1 MSYTSKDYLQNI
13 LVSLPENFTIQ
24 VGQYAAMNKQYLL
37 TFLDKIKGLLQQ
49 SIDNA
54 PVQSDKSGSDAARE
68 KSYNEINQR
77 ALRTMMNTPVM
88 QQDPTIMH
96 VLSAYLEILN
106 MQTGHVELSLAREQ
120 GVGPSRVFSER
131 PTNKAF
137 SSKRVQPGN
146 GSPGCVLLSDL
157 LTHKDQIHDA
167 FDDNRNKQQAGE
179 QNIAQKRVLKM
190 IGNLKIRAD
199 EIRLSNSS
207 IEEKMSLDTF
217 DLFYEHF
224 DAAVATDDPDDV
236 ITNRKVKDILHSV
249 CESSKSILQYYSV
262 VSFYKYHED
271 VGLAEQGI
279 FISADRDKDAWMK
292 CQEIYPHALHPLDRG
307 ASETFCLLQTQP
319 IFLKKLQLIF
329 RLAANNA
336 NKTVILSSFINQR
349 HDVEKRADIVDQ
361 LTRLRSDAKRGSC
374 DELDSF
380 EIPPYGE
387 YKSSLK
393 VTDNLAKHAIQATYA
408 AQQGSTTQSARERAL
423 EERFKVYKMAPGKF
437 FPINCQVIQ
446 NGTPAIIHLD
456 PMQLVFCETFVGVDM
471 HSVQN
476 QVGSSQHIRMAH
488 YDLTMAFPPNQTTP
502 LVGPGTGVANLMP
515 ATVAAADPAKDLFRG
530 PIAMEEKQAAEAG
543 LQLFR
548 RGNRAGR
555 GQGNM
560 LVTSSKSVVSNQSE
574 PTLPPVNITCQGTLQ
589 CAALG
594 VYAQQSEFPKGT
606 GTAMPR
612 NVGLYL
618 KENPT
623 RGNMNT
629 DFIPVFVGT
638 DTANALTELMGV
650 RKGGCGKEEFKNST
664 GMCASGAGCACM
676 KFVEGE
682 VTGQYQ
688 AYMDCWSQEH
698 SGLSDKKKKDIKKA
712 EISWCPCHGAYI
724 SNILAVIKDSRE
736 LHEILSHIAEAAGDL
751 SILKSFVEREPN
763 DIVGVKITIPK
774 GKAENLI
781 YAANPDRFG
790 RGGRYARKEVG
801 QFVIDEIVSTQ
812 LGDGMQGTWSF
823 EDEKYYFTF
832 RDHLNEQLKKSA
844 NGGDLVPLDGINISG
859 PRLAGAWQGRLRASG
874 TLPQEEEQDDG
885 SFVSH
890 WATAE
895 KLEKMGENGLGI
907 CCTTCMCRGLCIG
920 NQLWATLGIYTLID
934 IHSAY
939 REDNQGGR
947 EFIRRHKQTIGL
959 PIAALITCVTQ
970 MRDSGTN
977 VTLEMCF
984 QRLLNVSHPY
994 LLASALPANIEVDSI
1009 WTFALA
1015 ALLPLL
1021 ESETNLQSMGETL
1034 RERVVA
1040 FEEKSTF
1047 TVVGE
1052 EDDRYV
1058 VRGKG
1063 FYGHPLKLKV
1073 GITELGRDDDEEYL
1087 YTVDGI
1093 KNNPKVIIPANIL
1106 AEKTKQGEWREEAN
1120 KLDKAINIHQQ
1131 PVVDVIGPEMRQILG
1146 KGARTKR
1153 EDLVTFTNNKFNDA
1167 LRRGLSKIH
1176 FEGSYTSGNTDPV
1189 DFYMY
1194 TGHDVCNIETLEI
1207 MEQTICHTLGGQS
1220 CKKSSS
1226 NKRTRKTKSGKKKP
1240 SIELAPDTIWG
1251 LVNYIIYTLNET
1263 ADFPKAIIAE
1273 SNPAVVA
1280 VLRSIEP
1287 SRNPT
1292 SFNLSLDQWIKLNS
1306 LGASSLGPIIEII
1319 SSLRIP
1325 QGVDPDLWSVAGDL
1339 AIQCLLSIKTY
1350 GDLHQLLLSLQISQT
1365 DEFMPAIIAYM
1376 TGDYMGTAV
1385 AATFKD
1391 EQGNTPRICMTAKST
1406 EQVKG
1411 KIPMHFLPMALWEQP
1426 SEKEKTQLG
1435 YLQGKRRQVKATG
1448 RGLAQ
1453 RALDIRIPLPRVL
1466 RQSVFGTPRG
1476 GPPLHAKGA
1485 LHPSQV
1491 AKGALHPSQVAKG
1504 ALHPSQVLQG
1514 ITESEEDDEEDS
1526 RTATFK
1532 NKKQKKTSEIDRIFN
1547 NDEMEEEDEEGDD
1560 GESDDGEGGKGL
1572 FSSALG
1578 RGGSKKRRH
1587 RRRRKTRRKKKRRKR
1602 KTIRKRRKRGR
1613 KTRRK

>member
-1 MSYTSKDYLQNI
+1 MSITAKNYLHNI
-13 LVSLPENFTIQ
+13 LVSLPEDFTIQ
-24 VGQYAAMNKQYLL
+24 VGQYAYDKPYLL
-37 TFLDKIKGLLQQ
+37 TSLDQIKVNFQQ
-49 SIDNA
+49 GIDKA
-54 PVQSDKSGSDAARE
+54 PVQSGKSGNDAARE
-68 KSYNEINQR
+68 KSYNEINR
-77 ALRTMMNTPVM
+77 GALQLMMNSVVVKQNPALM
-88 QQDPTIMH
+88 N

-106 MQTGHVELSLAREQ
+106 MQTGHVELSLAMEQ
-120 GVGPSRVFSER
+120 GIGPSRVFSE

-137 SSKRVQPGN
+137 SSKRVQPGD
-146 GSPGCVLLSDL
+146 GTPGCVLLSDL

-217 DLFYEHF
+217 DLFYERF

-262 VSFYKYHED
+262 VSFFKEHREADLY
-271 VGLAEQGI
+271 EQGI

-292 CQEIYPHALHPLDRG
+292 CQEVYPNAIYPLDRG

-336 NKTVILSSFINQR
+336 NKTVILSSFINP
-349 HDVEKRADIVDQ
+349 DLELVKRAGIGHK
-361 LTRLRSDAKRGSC
+361 LSILRGNPNRERC

-380 EIPPYGE
+380 EIPRYGD
-387 YKSSLK
+387 YKSSLD
-393 VTDNLAKHAIQATYA
+393 VTNGFAEPAIQATYA
-408 AQQGSTTQSARERAL
+408 AQQGGTTQSDRERAL
-423 EERFKVYKMAPGKF
+423 EERFLAYKHEVDQRPKF
-437 FPINCQVIQ
+437 FPIDCQVRQ
-446 NGTPAIIHLD
+446 DFDKQTAIIHLD
-456 PMQLVFCETFVGVDM
+456 PRQLVFCETFVGVDM

-476 QVGSSQHIRMAH
+476 QVGSSQHVRMAKF
-488 YDLTMAFPPNQTTP
+488 DLTMNFPPNQTTP
-502 LVGPGTGVANLMP
+502 LVGPGTGVANLMQ
-515 ATVAAADPAKDLFRG
+515 ATVGAADPAKDLFRG
-530 PIAMEEKQAAEAG
+530 PFAMEEKQAAEVG
-543 LQLFR
+543 LKLFR
-548 RGNRAGR
+548 RGNSG
-555 GQGNM
+555 GTGPGSM
-560 LVTSSKSVVSNQSE
+560 LATTSVFSNQSG

-594 VYAQQSEFPKGT
+594 VYAQEINFPKGT
-606 GTAMPR
+606 VNGSAMSAMPR

-623 RGNMNT
+623 TGNTNT

-638 DTANALTELMGV
+638 DTANALTGLMGV
-650 RKGGCGKEEFKNST
+650 RKGGCGKKEFKNST

-676 KFVEGE
+676 NFVEDNG
-682 VTGQYQ
+682 TTQYQ
-688 AYMDCWSQEH
+688 AYMDCWSQQY
-698 SGLSDKKKKDIKKA
+698 SKLSEKQKKDVKKA

-736 LHEILSHIAEAAGDL
+736 LHEILSRIADAAGDL
-751 SILKSFVEREPN
+751 SILKSFVDSEP
-763 DIVGVKITIPK
+763 DDLVAVKMVIPK
-774 GKAENLI
+774 GVATSLI
-781 YAANPDRFG
+781 YNANSDKFG
-790 RGGRYARKEVG
+790 RGLGYKKAEVG
-801 QFVIDEIVSTQ
+801 KFVFDMAESGNPVSTQ
-812 LGDGMQGTWSF
+812 MEGGKGTWLF
-823 EDEKYYFTF
+823 EDKTFYFTF
-832 RDHLNEQLKKSA
+832 QDHLNEQLKKSA
-844 NGGDLVPLDGINISG
+844 NGGDLVPLDGVNISG

-874 TLPQEEEQDDG
+874 TLPQEDDDSDG
-885 SFVSH
+885 SFV
-890 WATAE
+890 TAE
-895 KLEKMGENGLGI
+895 KLDSLGENGLGI
-907 CCTTCMCRGLCIG
+907 CCTTCMCGGLCIG
-920 NQLWATLGIYTLID
+920 NKLWATLGIYTLID
-934 IHSAY
+934 IHSVY
-939 REDNQGGR
+939 GEQNGR
-947 EFIRRHKQTIGL
+947 EFIRKNKQTIGL

-970 MRDSGTN
+970 MRHLPAQP
-977 VTLEMCF
+977 TLEMCF
-984 QRLLNVSHPY
+984 QHLYNVSNPY
-994 LLASALPANIEVDSI
+994 LGVGHDGTPNIEVDSI
-1009 WTFALA
+1009 WAFALT

-1021 ESETNLQSMGETL
+1021 ESETNLQSMEETL
-1034 RERVVA
+1034 RGRVEA
-1040 FEEKSTF
+1040 FKEKRTF
-1047 TVVGE
+1047 TVANIGSPGH
-1052 EDDRYV
+1052 DGNTQLQ
-1058 VRGKG
+1058 VRGIG
-1063 FYGHPLKLKV
+1063 FYGNPLNFEV

-1093 KNNPKVIIPANIL
+1093 KNGAKVIIPANIL
-1106 AEKTKQGEWREEAN
+1106 AEKTNQGDWREEAN

-1131 PVVDVIGPEMRQILG
+1131 PVVDVIGPDMRQILG
-1146 KGARTKR
+1146 KGARVER

-1167 LRRGLSKIH
+1167 LRRGLSGIQMG
-1176 FEGSYTSGNTDPV
+1176 GSYTSGNTDQV
-1189 DFYMY
+1189 AFYMY
-1194 TGHDVCNIETLEI
+1194 TGHDVCNTETLEI
-1207 MEQTICHTLGGQS
+1207 MEQTICHTLGGQI

-1226 NKRTRKTKSGKKKP
+1226 NKRTRKTKPGKKKP
-1240 SIELAPDTIWG
+1240 SIELVPQTIWG

-1263 ADFPKAIIAE
+1263 ATFPKAIIAE
-1273 SNPAVVA
+1273 SNPVVVA
-1280 VLRSIEP
+1280 TLQSIKP
-1287 SRNPT
+1287 SNPAR
-1292 SFNLSLDQWIKLNS
+1292 FNLSLDQWIKLNS

-1325 QGVDPDLWSVAGDL
+1325 QGVHPDLWSVAGDL

-1426 SEKEKTQLG
+1426 SEKEKTRLG

-1453 RALDIRIPLPRVL
+1453 RALDIRIPPPQVL
-1466 RQSVFGTPRG
+1466 RPSVFGTPRG
-1476 GPPLHAKGA
+1476 GPPLHTEGA
-1485 LHPSQV
+1485 LHPN
-1491 AKGALHPSQVAKG
+1491 
-1504 ALHPSQVLQG
+1504 QVLQG
-1514 ITESEEDDEEDS
+1514 IPEREEDGPNPKRPRNKRFLSSDDDDED
-1526 RTATFK
+1526 
-1532 NKKQKKTSEIDRIFN
+1532 
-1547 NDEMEEEDEEGDD
+1547 NDGMDEEDEEGDD
-1560 GESDDGEGGKGL
+1560 GEGGDGKGGKAL

-1578 RGGSKKRRH
+1578 RGGSRKRRH
-1587 RRRRKTRRKKKRRKR
+1587 RRRKTRRKKKRRKR
-1602 KTIRKRRKRGR
+1602 KSIKKRRKRGR